1 MEEEQRPLME
11 RRTWKRSKKGNL
23 WRTYA
28 GLTLSIF
35 RVRGGWAW
43 CVADRRG
50 PRYGRV
56 VFSTLRQ
63 ALHGLAA
70 ELVRRGLLR
79 PQRKKMTRKVDVEGV
94 GKGAGRVEEATRR
107 GRKTRQPARRRPEK
121 NLRYI

>member
-1 MEEEQRPLME
+1 MAMEEEQRPLME

-70 ELVRRGLLR
+70 ELVRRGL
-79 PQRKKMTRKVDVEGV
+79 MTRKVDVAGV
-94 GKGAGRVEEATRR
+94 GKGAGRVEEATNGSRE
-107 GRKTRQPARRRPEK
+107 TRQPGRRKPRQTA
-121 NLRYI
+121 RYI